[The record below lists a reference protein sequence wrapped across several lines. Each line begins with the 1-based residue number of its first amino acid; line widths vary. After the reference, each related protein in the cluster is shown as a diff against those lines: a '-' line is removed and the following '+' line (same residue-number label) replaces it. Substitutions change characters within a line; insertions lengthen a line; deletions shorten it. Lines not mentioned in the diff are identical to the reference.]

1 MMDPF
6 STCFGEITI
15 VKDKIII
22 HLTEYFV
29 KHLKDMLCFV
39 LALPKTPAS
48 SGKKRKSTETLES
61 RSKKARV
68 SFGPKLSPEHFLKTL
83 PPSTPVRK
91 GATPKRPGAG
101 AESLKPLLK
110 RKSIA
115 ASQKSPIK
123 EESPFKAKSPG
134 KSPKAGG
141 RSPRSPKEVKSPKA
155 NKSSVASP
163 KTPGQN
169 RSTEEKPA
177 SPRTKSPSQKKSP
190 QTKPAALK
198 NTPAKSPQAKATPV
212 KTGSP
217 KSPAGSKSPRSKQA
231 TPVKSPKNT
240 PKKSRK
246 SSKKSKSVDSMDES
260 FAIGGLFETPNVVTS
275 TPMAGSN
282 KKRRSAV
289 LTKSQSKKKQP
300 VNRRASTG
308 NLDGV
313 KRLMKTPK
321 GLPDTSFTGLSEM
334 METPKAASAKKT
346 TTPKV
351 KSPKTPAETSYSGIA
366 AMMASPKA
374 KAVSAKKGSPKTIV
388 ASPVVKKI
396 DNPMADLRKA
406 VAIRAI
412 LGKGATPK
420 MPQVAPKS
428 WADVVKKGKAKKV
441 LTPQARRVVHVK
453 RLGKISKKNLR
464 KVLFLSVLLFH

>member
-1 MMDPF
+1 
-6 STCFGEITI
+6 
-15 VKDKIII
+15 
-22 HLTEYFV
+22 
-29 KHLKDMLCFV
+29 MLCFI

-115 ASQKSPIK
+115 ASKKSPIK

-134 KSPKAGG
+134 RSPKAGG
-141 RSPRSPKEVKSPKA
+141 RSPRSPKGVKSPKA
-155 NKSSVASP
+155 NKSPIASP

-169 RSTEEKPA
+169 RSVEEKPT
-177 SPRTKSPSQKKSP
+177 SPRTRSPSHGKSPE
-190 QTKPAALK
+190 TTPAALK
-198 NTPAKSPQAKATPV
+198 NTPAKSPRSKSPQAKATPV
-212 KTGSP
+212 AARSP
-217 KSPAGSKSPRSKQA
+217 KSPAGSKSPQAKA
-231 TPVKSPKNT
+231 TPVAARSPKSPGGSKSPRSKPATPIKSPKNT
-240 PKKSRK
+240 PKKSPK
-246 SSKKSKSVDSMDES
+246 SSKKSKSVDSVDES
-260 FAIGGLFETPNVVTS
+260 FAIEGLFETPNVVTS
-275 TPMAGSN
+275 TPMTGSN

-313 KRLMKTPK
+313 KRLLKTPK
-321 GLPDTSFTGLSEM
+321 RLPDTSFTGLSEM
-334 METPKAASAKKT
+334 MKTPKAASAKKT

-351 KSPKTPAETSYSGIA
+351 KSPKTPLETSYSGIA

-374 KAVSAKKGSPKTIV
+374 QAVSSKKGSPKTIV
-388 ASPVVKKI
+388 ASPVVKKL
-396 DNPMADLRKA
+396 DNTMADLRKA

-453 RLGKISKKNLR
+453 RLGKSSKKNQR

>member
-1 MMDPF
+1 
-6 STCFGEITI
+6 
-15 VKDKIII
+15 
-22 HLTEYFV
+22 
-29 KHLKDMLCFV
+29 MLCFV

-134 KSPKAGG
+134 RSPKAGG
-141 RSPRSPKEVKSPKA
+141 RSPRSPKGVKSPKA
-155 NKSSVASP
+155 NKSPIASP

-169 RSTEEKPA
+169 RSVEEKPT
-177 SPRTKSPSQKKSP
+177 SPRTRSPSHGKSPE
-190 QTKPAALK
+190 TTPAALK
-198 NTPAKSPQAKATPV
+198 NTPAKSPRSKSPQAKATPV
-212 KTGSP
+212 AARSP
-217 KSPAGSKSPRSKQA
+217 KSPAGSKSPRSKPA
-231 TPVKSPKNT
+231 TPIKSPKNT
-240 PKKSRK
+240 PKMSPK

-260 FAIGGLFETPNVVTS
+260 FAIEGLFETPNVVTS
-275 TPMAGSN
+275 TPMTGSN

-308 NLDGV
+308 NLNGV
-313 KRLMKTPK
+313 KRLLKTPK
-321 GLPDTSFTGLSEM
+321 RLPDTSFTGLSEM
-334 METPKAASAKKT
+334 MKTPKAASAKKT

-351 KSPKTPAETSYSGIA
+351 KSPKTPLETSYSGIA

-374 KAVSAKKGSPKTIV
+374 QAVSSKKGSPKTIV
-388 ASPVVKKI
+388 ASPVVKKL
-396 DNPMADLRKA
+396 DNTMADLRKA

-453 RLGKISKKNLR
+453 RLGKSSKKNQR

>member
-1 MMDPF
+1 
-6 STCFGEITI
+6 
-15 VKDKIII
+15 
-22 HLTEYFV
+22 
-29 KHLKDMLCFV
+29 MLCFV
-39 LALPKTPAS
+39 IALPKTPAS

-134 KSPKAGG
+134 RSPKAGG
-141 RSPRSPKEVKSPKA
+141 RSPRSPKGVKSPKA
-155 NKSSVASP
+155 NKSPIASP

-169 RSTEEKPA
+169 RSVEEKPT
-177 SPRTKSPSQKKSP
+177 SPRTRSPSHGKSPE
-190 QTKPAALK
+190 TTPAALK
-198 NTPAKSPQAKATPV
+198 NTPAKSPRSKSPQAKATPV
-212 KTGSP
+212 AARSP
-217 KSPAGSKSPRSKQA
+217 KSPAGSKSPRSKPA
-231 TPVKSPKNT
+231 TPIKSPKNT
-240 PKKSRK
+240 PKKSPK

-260 FAIGGLFETPNVVTS
+260 FAIEGLFETPNVVTS
-275 TPMAGSN
+275 TPMTGSN

-313 KRLMKTPK
+313 KRLLKTPK
-321 GLPDTSFTGLSEM
+321 RLPDTSFTGLSEM
-334 METPKAASAKKT
+334 MKTPKAASAKKT

-351 KSPKTPAETSYSGIA
+351 KSPKTPLETSYSGIA

-374 KAVSAKKGSPKTIV
+374 QAVSSKKGSPKTIV
-388 ASPVVKKI
+388 ASPVVKKL
-396 DNPMADLRKA
+396 DNTMADLRKA

-453 RLGKISKKNLR
+453 RLGKSSKKNQR

>member
-1 MMDPF
+1 
-6 STCFGEITI
+6 
-15 VKDKIII
+15 
-22 HLTEYFV
+22 
-29 KHLKDMLCFV
+29 MLCFV

-134 KSPKAGG
+134 RSPKAGG
-141 RSPRSPKEVKSPKA
+141 RSPRSPKGVKSPKA
-155 NKSSVASP
+155 NKSPIASP

-169 RSTEEKPA
+169 KSVEEKPT
-177 SPRTKSPSQKKSP
+177 SPRTRSPSHGKSPE
-190 QTKPAALK
+190 TTPAALK
-198 NTPAKSPQAKATPV
+198 NTPAKSPRSKSPQAKATPV
-212 KTGSP
+212 AARSP
-217 KSPAGSKSPRSKQA
+217 KSPGGSKSPRSKPA
-231 TPVKSPKNT
+231 TPIKSPKNT
-240 PKKSRK
+240 PKKSPK

-260 FAIGGLFETPNVVTS
+260 FAIEGLFETPNVVTS
-275 TPMAGSN
+275 TPMTGSN

-313 KRLMKTPK
+313 KRLLKTPK
-321 GLPDTSFTGLSEM
+321 RLPDTSFTGLSEM
-334 METPKAASAKKT
+334 MKTPKAASAKKT

-351 KSPKTPAETSYSGIA
+351 KSPKTPLETSYSGIA

-374 KAVSAKKGSPKTIV
+374 QAVSSKKGSPKTIV
-388 ASPVVKKI
+388 ASPVVKKL
-396 DNPMADLRKA
+396 DNTMADLRKA

-441 LTPQARRVVHVK
+441 LTPQARRIVHVK
-453 RLGKISKKNLR
+453 RLGKSSKKNQR

>member
-1 MMDPF
+1 M
-6 STCFGEITI
+6 
-15 VKDKIII
+15 
-22 HLTEYFV
+22 
-29 KHLKDMLCFV
+29 
-39 LALPKTPAS
+39 PKTPAS

-123 EESPFKAKSPG
+123 EESPLKAKSPG

-141 RSPRSPKEVKSPKA
+141 RSPRSPKGVKSPKA
-155 NKSSVASP
+155 NKSPVASP

-169 RSTEEKPA
+169 RSLEEKPA
-177 SPRTKSPSQKKSP
+177 SPRTRSPSQGKSP
-190 QTKPAALK
+190 QTKPAELK
-198 NTPAKSPQAKATPV
+198 NTPAKSPRSKSPQAKATPV
-212 KTGSP
+212 VAGSP
-217 KSPAGSKSPRSKQA
+217 KSPAGKSPRSKQA

-240 PKKSRK
+240 PKKSPK

-275 TPMAGSN
+275 TPMTGGN

-374 KAVSAKKGSPKTIV
+374 KAVSNKKGSPKTIV

-453 RLGKISKKNLR
+453 RLGKSSKKNLR
-464 KVLFLSVLLFH
+464 KVLFLLVLLFH

>member
-1 MMDPF
+1 
-6 STCFGEITI
+6 
-15 VKDKIII
+15 
-22 HLTEYFV
+22 
-29 KHLKDMLCFV
+29 MLCFV
-39 LALPKTPAS
+39 IALPKTPAS

-115 ASQKSPIK
+115 ASKKSPIK

-134 KSPKAGG
+134 RSPKAGG
-141 RSPRSPKEVKSPKA
+141 RSPRSPKGVKSPKA
-155 NKSSVASP
+155 NKSPIASP

-169 RSTEEKPA
+169 RSVEEKPT
-177 SPRTKSPSQKKSP
+177 SPRTRSPSLGKSPE
-190 QTKPAALK
+190 TTPAALK
-198 NTPAKSPQAKATPV
+198 NTPAKSPRSKSPQAKATPV
-212 KTGSP
+212 AARSP
-217 KSPAGSKSPRSKQA
+217 KSPGGSKSPRSKPA
-231 TPVKSPKNT
+231 TPIKSPKNT
-240 PKKSRK
+240 PKKSPK

-260 FAIGGLFETPNVVTS
+260 FAIEGLFETPNVVTS
-275 TPMAGSN
+275 TPMTGSN

-313 KRLMKTPK
+313 KRLLKTPK
-321 GLPDTSFTGLSEM
+321 RLPDTSFTGLSEM
-334 METPKAASAKKT
+334 MKTPKAASAKKT

-351 KSPKTPAETSYSGIA
+351 KSPKTPLETSYSGIA

-374 KAVSAKKGSPKTIV
+374 QAVSSKKGSPKTIV
-388 ASPVVKKI
+388 ASPVVKKL
-396 DNPMADLRKA
+396 DNTMADLRKA

-453 RLGKISKKNLR
+453 RLGKSSKKNQR

>member
-1 MMDPF
+1 
-6 STCFGEITI
+6 
-15 VKDKIII
+15 
-22 HLTEYFV
+22 
-29 KHLKDMLCFV
+29 MLCFV

-134 KSPKAGG
+134 RSPKAGG
-141 RSPRSPKEVKSPKA
+141 RSPRSPKGVKSPKA
-155 NKSSVASP
+155 NKSPIASP

-169 RSTEEKPA
+169 RSVEEKPT
-177 SPRTKSPSQKKSP
+177 SPRTRSPSHGKSPE
-190 QTKPAALK
+190 TTPAALK
-198 NTPAKSPQAKATPV
+198 NTPAKSPRSKSPQAKATPV
-212 KTGSP
+212 AARSP
-217 KSPAGSKSPRSKQA
+217 KSPAGSKSPRSKPA
-231 TPVKSPKNT
+231 TPIKSPKNT
-240 PKKSRK
+240 PKKSPK

-260 FAIGGLFETPNVVTS
+260 FAIEGLFETPNVVTS
-275 TPMAGSN
+275 TPMTGSN

-321 GLPDTSFTGLSEM
+321 RLPDTSFTGLSEM
-334 METPKAASAKKT
+334 MKTPKAASAKKT

-351 KSPKTPAETSYSGIA
+351 KSPKTPLETSYSGIA

-374 KAVSAKKGSPKTIV
+374 QAVSSKKGSPKTIV
-388 ASPVVKKI
+388 ASPVVKKL
-396 DNPMADLRKA
+396 DNTMADLRKA

-453 RLGKISKKNLR
+453 RLGKSSKKNQR

>member
-1 MMDPF
+1 
-6 STCFGEITI
+6 
-15 VKDKIII
+15 
-22 HLTEYFV
+22 
-29 KHLKDMLCFV
+29 MLCFV

-134 KSPKAGG
+134 RSPKAGG
-141 RSPRSPKEVKSPKA
+141 RSPRSPKGVKSPKA
-155 NKSSVASP
+155 NKSPIASP

-169 RSTEEKPA
+169 RSVEEKPT
-177 SPRTKSPSQKKSP
+177 SPRTRSPSHGKSPE
-190 QTKPAALK
+190 TTPAALK
-198 NTPAKSPQAKATPV
+198 NTPAKSPRSKSPQAKATPV
-212 KTGSP
+212 AARSP
-217 KSPAGSKSPRSKQA
+217 KSPGGSKSPRSKPA
-231 TPVKSPKNT
+231 TPIKSPKNT
-240 PKKSRK
+240 PKKSPK

-260 FAIGGLFETPNVVTS
+260 FAIEGLFETPNVVTS
-275 TPMAGSN
+275 TPMTGSN

-321 GLPDTSFTGLSEM
+321 RLPDTSFTGLSEM
-334 METPKAASAKKT
+334 MKTPKAASAKKT

-351 KSPKTPAETSYSGIA
+351 KSPKTSLETSYSGIA

-374 KAVSAKKGSPKTIV
+374 QAVSSKKGSPKTIV
-388 ASPVVKKI
+388 ASPVVKKL
-396 DNPMADLRKA
+396 DNTMADLRKA

-453 RLGKISKKNLR
+453 RLGKRSKKNQR

>member
-1 MMDPF
+1 
-6 STCFGEITI
+6 
-15 VKDKIII
+15 
-22 HLTEYFV
+22 
-29 KHLKDMLCFV
+29 MLCFV

-134 KSPKAGG
+134 RSPKAGG
-141 RSPRSPKEVKSPKA
+141 RSPRSPKGVKSPKA
-155 NKSSVASP
+155 IKSPIASP

-169 RSTEEKPA
+169 RSVEEKPT
-177 SPRTKSPSQKKSP
+177 SPRTRSPSHGKSPE
-190 QTKPAALK
+190 TTPAALK
-198 NTPAKSPQAKATPV
+198 NTPAKSPRSKSPQAKATPV
-212 KTGSP
+212 AARSP
-217 KSPAGSKSPRSKQA
+217 KSPAGSKSPRSKPA
-231 TPVKSPKNT
+231 TPIKSPKNT
-240 PKKSRK
+240 PKQSPK

-260 FAIGGLFETPNVVTS
+260 FAIEGLFETPNVVTS
-275 TPMAGSN
+275 TPMTGSN

-289 LTKSQSKKKQP
+289 LTKSKSKKKQP

-313 KRLMKTPK
+313 KRLLKTPK
-321 GLPDTSFTGLSEM
+321 RLPDTSFTGLSEM
-334 METPKAASAKKT
+334 MKTPKAASAKKT

-351 KSPKTPAETSYSGIA
+351 KSPKTPLETSYSGIA

-374 KAVSAKKGSPKTIV
+374 QAVSSKKGSPKTIV
-388 ASPVVKKI
+388 ASPVVKKL
-396 DNPMADLRKA
+396 DNTMADLRKA

-453 RLGKISKKNLR
+453 RLGKSSKKNQR

>member
-1 MMDPF
+1 
-6 STCFGEITI
+6 
-15 VKDKIII
+15 
-22 HLTEYFV
+22 
-29 KHLKDMLCFV
+29 MLCFV

-134 KSPKAGG
+134 RSPKAGG
-141 RSPRSPKEVKSPKA
+141 RSPRSPKGVKSPKA
-155 NKSSVASP
+155 NKSPIASP

-169 RSTEEKPA
+169 RSVEEKPT
-177 SPRTKSPSQKKSP
+177 SPRTRSPSHGKSPE
-190 QTKPAALK
+190 TTPAALK
-198 NTPAKSPQAKATPV
+198 NTPAKSPRSKSPQAKATPV
-212 KTGSP
+212 AARSP
-217 KSPAGSKSPRSKQA
+217 KSPGGSKSPRSKPA
-231 TPVKSPKNT
+231 TPIKSPKNT
-240 PKKSRK
+240 PKKSPK

-260 FAIGGLFETPNVVTS
+260 FAIEGLFETPNVVTS
-275 TPMAGSN
+275 TPMTGSN

-300 VNRRASTG
+300 VSRRASTG

-313 KRLMKTPK
+313 KRLLKTPK
-321 GLPDTSFTGLSEM
+321 RLPDTSFTGLSEM
-334 METPKAASAKKT
+334 MKTPKAASAKKT

-351 KSPKTPAETSYSGIA
+351 KSPKTPLETSYSGIA

-374 KAVSAKKGSPKTIV
+374 QAVSSKKGSPKTIV
-388 ASPVVKKI
+388 ASPVVKKL
-396 DNPMADLRKA
+396 DNTMADLRKA

-453 RLGKISKKNLR
+453 RLGKRSKKNQR

>member
-1 MMDPF
+1 
-6 STCFGEITI
+6 
-15 VKDKIII
+15 
-22 HLTEYFV
+22 
-29 KHLKDMLCFV
+29 MLCFV

-134 KSPKAGG
+134 RSPKAGG
-141 RSPRSPKEVKSPKA
+141 RSPRSPKGVKSPKA
-155 NKSSVASP
+155 NKSPIASP

-169 RSTEEKPA
+169 RSVEEKPT
-177 SPRTKSPSQKKSP
+177 SPRTRSPSHGKSPE
-190 QTKPAALK
+190 TTPAALK
-198 NTPAKSPQAKATPV
+198 NTPAKSPRSKSPQAKATPV
-212 KTGSP
+212 AARSP
-217 KSPAGSKSPRSKQA
+217 KSPAGSKSPRSKPA
-231 TPVKSPKNT
+231 TPIKSPKNT
-240 PKKSRK
+240 PKKSPK

-260 FAIGGLFETPNVVTS
+260 FAIEGLFETPNVVTS
-275 TPMAGSN
+275 TPMTGSN

-313 KRLMKTPK
+313 KRLLKTPK
-321 GLPDTSFTGLSEM
+321 RLPDTSFTGLSEM
-334 METPKAASAKKT
+334 MKTPKAASAKKT

-351 KSPKTPAETSYSGIA
+351 KSPKTSLETSYSGIA

-374 KAVSAKKGSPKTIV
+374 QAVSSKKGSPKTIV
-388 ASPVVKKI
+388 ASPVVKKL
-396 DNPMADLRKA
+396 DNTMADLRKA

-453 RLGKISKKNLR
+453 RLGKSSKKNQR

>member
-1 MMDPF
+1 
-6 STCFGEITI
+6 
-15 VKDKIII
+15 
-22 HLTEYFV
+22 
-29 KHLKDMLCFV
+29 MLCFV

-134 KSPKAGG
+134 RSPKAGG
-141 RSPRSPKEVKSPKA
+141 RSPRSPKGVKSPKA
-155 NKSSVASP
+155 NKSPIASP

-169 RSTEEKPA
+169 RSVEEKPT
-177 SPRTKSPSQKKSP
+177 SPRTRSPSRGKSPE
-190 QTKPAALK
+190 TTPAALK
-198 NTPAKSPQAKATPV
+198 NTPAKSPRSKSPQAKATPV
-212 KTGSP
+212 AARSP
-217 KSPAGSKSPRSKQA
+217 KSPAGSKSPRSKPA
-231 TPVKSPKNT
+231 TPIKSPKNT
-240 PKKSRK
+240 PKKSPK

-260 FAIGGLFETPNVVTS
+260 FAIEGLFETPNVVTS
-275 TPMAGSN
+275 TPMTGSN

-321 GLPDTSFTGLSEM
+321 RLPDTSFTGLSEM
-334 METPKAASAKKT
+334 MKTPKAASAKKT

-351 KSPKTPAETSYSGIA
+351 KSPKTSLETSYSGIA

-374 KAVSAKKGSPKTIV
+374 QAVSSKKGSPKTIV
-388 ASPVVKKI
+388 ASPVVKKL
-396 DNPMADLRKA
+396 DNTMADLRKA

-453 RLGKISKKNLR
+453 RLGKSSKKNQR
-464 KVLFLSVLLFH
+464 KVLFFSVLLFH

>member
-1 MMDPF
+1 
-6 STCFGEITI
+6 
-15 VKDKIII
+15 
-22 HLTEYFV
+22 
-29 KHLKDMLCFV
+29 MLCFV

-134 KSPKAGG
+134 RSPKAGG
-141 RSPRSPKEVKSPKA
+141 RSPRSPKGVKSPKA
-155 NKSSVASP
+155 NKSPIASP

-169 RSTEEKPA
+169 RSVEEKPT
-177 SPRTKSPSQKKSP
+177 SPRTRSPSHGKSPE
-190 QTKPAALK
+190 TTPAALK
-198 NTPAKSPQAKATPV
+198 NTPAKSPRSKSPQAKATPV
-212 KTGSP
+212 AARSP
-217 KSPAGSKSPRSKQA
+217 KSPAGSKSPRSKPA
-231 TPVKSPKNT
+231 TPIKSPKNT
-240 PKKSRK
+240 PKKSPK

-260 FAIGGLFETPNVVTS
+260 FAIEGLFETPNVVTS
-275 TPMAGSN
+275 TPMTGSN

-321 GLPDTSFTGLSEM
+321 RLPDTSFTGLSEM
-334 METPKAASAKKT
+334 MKTPKAASAKKT

-351 KSPKTPAETSYSGIA
+351 KSPKTSLETSYSGIA

-374 KAVSAKKGSPKTIV
+374 QAVSSKKGSPKTIV
-388 ASPVVKKI
+388 ASPVVKKL
-396 DNPMADLRKA
+396 DNTMADLRKA

-453 RLGKISKKNLR
+453 RLGKSSKKNQR

>member
-1 MMDPF
+1 
-6 STCFGEITI
+6 
-15 VKDKIII
+15 
-22 HLTEYFV
+22 
-29 KHLKDMLCFV
+29 MLCFV

-134 KSPKAGG
+134 RSPKAGG
-141 RSPRSPKEVKSPKA
+141 RSPRSPKGVKSPKA
-155 NKSSVASP
+155 NKSPIASP

-169 RSTEEKPA
+169 RSVEEKPT
-177 SPRTKSPSQKKSP
+177 SPRTRSPSHGKSPE
-190 QTKPAALK
+190 TTPAALK
-198 NTPAKSPQAKATPV
+198 NTPAKSPRSKSPQAKATPV
-212 KTGSP
+212 AARSP
-217 KSPAGSKSPRSKQA
+217 KSPGGSKSPRSKPA
-231 TPVKSPKNT
+231 TPIKSPKNT
-240 PKKSRK
+240 PKKSPK

-260 FAIGGLFETPNVVTS
+260 FAIEGLFETPNVVTS
-275 TPMAGSN
+275 TPMTGSN

-313 KRLMKTPK
+313 KRLLKTPK
-321 GLPDTSFTGLSEM
+321 RLPDTSFTGLSEM
-334 METPKAASAKKT
+334 MKTPKAASAKKT

-351 KSPKTPAETSYSGIA
+351 KSPKTPLETSYSGIA

-374 KAVSAKKGSPKTIV
+374 QAVSSKKGSPKTIV
-388 ASPVVKKI
+388 ASPVVKKL
-396 DNPMADLRKA
+396 DNTMADLRKA

-453 RLGKISKKNLR
+453 RLGKRSKKNQR

>member
-1 MMDPF
+1 
-6 STCFGEITI
+6 
-15 VKDKIII
+15 
-22 HLTEYFV
+22 
-29 KHLKDMLCFV
+29 MLCFV
-39 LALPKTPAS
+39 IALPKTPAS

-134 KSPKAGG
+134 RSPKAGG
-141 RSPRSPKEVKSPKA
+141 RSPRSPKGVKSPKA
-155 NKSSVASP
+155 NKSPIASP

-169 RSTEEKPA
+169 RSVEEKPT
-177 SPRTKSPSQKKSP
+177 SPRTRSPSHGKSPE
-190 QTKPAALK
+190 TTPAALK
-198 NTPAKSPQAKATPV
+198 NTPAKSPRSKSPQAKATPV
-212 KTGSP
+212 AARSP
-217 KSPAGSKSPRSKQA
+217 KSPAGSKSPRSKPA
-231 TPVKSPKNT
+231 TPIKSPKNT
-240 PKKSRK
+240 PKKSPK

-260 FAIGGLFETPNVVTS
+260 FAIEGLFETPNVVTS
-275 TPMAGSN
+275 TPMTGSN

-321 GLPDTSFTGLSEM
+321 RLPDTSFTGLSEM
-334 METPKAASAKKT
+334 MKTPKAASAKKT

-351 KSPKTPAETSYSGIA
+351 KSPKTSLETSYSGIA

-374 KAVSAKKGSPKTIV
+374 QAVSSKKGSPKTIV
-388 ASPVVKKI
+388 ASPVVKKL
-396 DNPMADLRKA
+396 DNTMADLRKA

-453 RLGKISKKNLR
+453 RLGKSSKKNQR

>member
-1 MMDPF
+1 
-6 STCFGEITI
+6 
-15 VKDKIII
+15 
-22 HLTEYFV
+22 
-29 KHLKDMLCFV
+29 MLCFV

-115 ASQKSPIK
+115 ASKKSPIK

-134 KSPKAGG
+134 RSPKAGG
-141 RSPRSPKEVKSPKA
+141 RSPRSPKGVKSPKA
-155 NKSSVASP
+155 NKSPIASP

-169 RSTEEKPA
+169 KSVEEKPT
-177 SPRTKSPSQKKSP
+177 SPRTRSPSHGKSPE
-190 QTKPAALK
+190 TTPAALK
-198 NTPAKSPQAKATPV
+198 NTPAKSPRSKSPQAKATPV
-212 KTGSP
+212 AARSP
-217 KSPAGSKSPRSKQA
+217 KSPAGSKSPRSKPA
-231 TPVKSPKNT
+231 TPIKSPKNT
-240 PKKSRK
+240 PKKSPK

-260 FAIGGLFETPNVVTS
+260 FAIEGLFETPNVVTS
-275 TPMAGSN
+275 TPMTGSN

-321 GLPDTSFTGLSEM
+321 RLPDTSFTGLSEM
-334 METPKAASAKKT
+334 MKTPKAASAKKT

-351 KSPKTPAETSYSGIA
+351 KSPKTSLETSYSGIA

-374 KAVSAKKGSPKTIV
+374 QAVSSKKGSPKTIV
-388 ASPVVKKI
+388 ASPVVKKL
-396 DNPMADLRKA
+396 DNTMADLRKA

-453 RLGKISKKNLR
+453 RLGKSSKKNQR